1 MAFLVWVKFSV
12 YGAQIECCG
21 RVAHPL
27 IGRYISLGRGTSMV
41 IGDLSLGK
49 IIERKIDFLLHNEIA
64 PWDGDNYDL
73 GEKDALERMLED
85 SGKLTESEFEEKYL
99 KELVKLSNWFDGKD
113 DDDEY
118 YESYNNTI
126 VSILELINPLHK
138 YAPSDG

>member
-1 MAFLVWVKFSV
+1 HRYCVL
-12 YGAQIECCG
+12 
-21 RVAHPL
+21 HPL
-27 IGRYISLGRGTSMV
+27 TGRYISLERGTFMV
-41 IGDLSLGK
+41 IGYLSLGK

-85 SGKLTESEFEEKYL
+85 SGKLTESEFEAKYL
-99 KELVKLSNWFDGKD
+99 KELVKLSNWFDGKEYCND

-138 YAPSDG
+138 YAPSND